1 MEFKKC
7 ERCGCFFVS
16 NDQICCN
23 CAPKDRF
30 EISELKNYFEN
41 NNEENTINNISI
53 ATGISIRNLNR
64 YLSSN
69 ELSEFSDQFINN
81 LNNSDLNK
89 QNNKVQL

>member
-16 NDQICCN
+16 NDDICCN

-41 NNEENTINNISI
+41 NSEASSINNISI
-53 ATGISIRNLNR
+53 ATGISIKNLNR
-64 YLSSN
+64 YLTSN
-69 ELSEFSDQFINN
+69 ELNEFSDQFSNI
-81 LNNSDLNK
+81 LNK
-89 QNNKVQL
+89 QDKKVQL